1 VFHSGE
7 VLDGGKGPVEPGAHM
22 YRSLLID
29 KHGNPINKRNA
40 WAARSV
46 AYVRLIPPGAAD
58 TIHYRLRIP
67 EDCGD
72 HLTLKAKVNY
82 RKFAWWNTQWSYA
95 GVRDGVPA
103 PGTVASSYDDGRWL
117 FTGSTAGV
125 SGNVK
130 AIPDIPVTVMAEAQA
145 KVRILPKGA
154 PEPLVETTLD
164 KSGRERWNDYGIGL
178 LLQGDLKA
186 AEAAFLRVTQME
198 PEYTDGWVNVA
209 RARLQEGNMAGAE
222 EMLRKA
228 LVLDPKLAK
237 THFFLGSVLKAL
249 GRYDDAIEHTRVA
262 HALYPRDRVVTNQIG
277 RLLFLKRQYKEAI
290 AELEKVLAV
299 DPEDLQA
306 HYNLMLS
313 YQGLGDAENAKKQ
326 QALYERF
333 KADESAQ
340 FLTGPYRQLHPHDN
354 NERQAIHE
362 HVSAGSPAEPT
373 YPAKV
378 KVAVE
383 PYPQTAGG
391 GGSK

>member
-1 VFHSGE
+1 
-7 VLDGGKGPVEPGAHM
+7 
-22 YRSLLID
+22 
-29 KHGNPINKRNA
+29 
-40 WAARSV
+40 V

-72 HLTLKAKVNY
+72 HLTLRAKVNY

-103 PGTVASSYDDGRWL
+103 PGVVGASYDDGRWL

-164 KSGRERWNDYGIGL
+164 KSVRERWNDYGIGL

-186 AEAAFLRVTQME
+186 AEAAFLKVTQME
-198 PEYTDGWVNVA
+198 PEYVDGWVNVA
-209 RARLQEGNMAGAE
+209 RARLQEGNMAGAD

-237 THFFLGSVLKAL
+237 THFFLGSVLKSL
-249 GRYDDAIEHTRVA
+249 GRYDEALEHTRAA

-290 AELEKVLAV
+290 AELENVLAV

-313 YQGLGDAENAKKQ
+313 YQGLGDAEMAKKQ

-362 HVSAGSPAEPT
+362 HVSPRPPAEPT

-378 KVAVE
+378 KMAVE
-383 PYPQTAGG
+383 RDAPTAGG